1 MLETTLDIDR
11 ITQDILA
18 EINRKEDQ
26 PRFKSTGEIT
36 TVGDGVVV
44 VNGLSEARMG
54 EIIDLP
60 GNVEGV
66 VFNLKDR
73 QVDIVALGDISHL
86 EPGQEVQSTGRI
98 LSVLASANLLG
109 RVTNAL
115 LQPIDNGAPLPDD
128 PGAKYMP
135 VEKIAPGVVRRQD
148 VRTPVQTGLKVIDAL
163 VPVGRGQR
171 ELIIGDRGTG
181 KTALAVDAMINQHTL
196 NQKLQKG
203 EKRVISIYVAIG
215 QKQSKVA
222 EVVGKLTET
231 GAMAS
236 AVVVAA
242 PASAPASLQYLAPF
256 AATALAEYFMDRG
269 EDVLIIYD
277 DLSKHAWAYRQLSLL
292 LRRPSGREAYPGDIF
307 YLHSRLLERAARMK
321 DSLGGGSITALP
333 IIETL
338 ANDISAYI
346 PTNVISITDGQIF
359 LDPDLFNAGTRPA
372 ISVGLSV
379 SRVGGDAQ
387 TKAMKQVAGKLKLDL
402 AQYRELAA
410 FAQFGADSLDVETRK
425 RLDRGRAM
433 TELLKQPQ
441 YQPLGLEEQVA
452 QIWLGQKGYLDTVPL
467 DKVADFSET
476 YLTELRA
483 NKANPLQAIREAKV
497 ISDDTDKVLTEIAD
511 EVKKL
516 FS

>member
-1 MLETTLDIDR
+1 M
-11 ITQDILA
+11 
-18 EINRKEDQ
+18 
-26 PRFKSTGEIT
+26 
-36 TVGDGVVV
+36 
-44 VNGLSEARMG
+44 
-54 EIIDLP
+54 
-60 GNVEGV
+60 
-66 VFNLKDR
+66 
-73 QVDIVALGDISHL
+73 
-86 EPGQEVQSTGRI
+86 
-98 LSVLASANLLG
+98 
-109 RVTNAL
+109 
-115 LQPIDNGAPLPDD
+115 PI
-128 PGAKYMP
+128 
-135 VEKIAPGVVRRQD
+135 EKIAPGVVRRQD
-148 VRTPVQTGLKVIDAL
+148 VRTPLQTGLKVIDAL

-181 KTALAVDAMINQHTL
+181 KTALALDAMINQHIL
-196 NQKLQKG
+196 NGKLQKG

-231 GAMAS
+231 GAIAS

-256 AATALAEYFMDRG
+256 SATALAEYFMDRG

-333 IIETL
+333 VIETQF
-338 ANDISAYI
+338 NDISAYI

-410 FAQFGADSLDVETRK
+410 FAQFGSDSLDVETRK

-452 QIWLGQKGYLDTVPL
+452 QIWLGQKGYMDAMPL
-467 DKVADFSET
+467 DKIAGFSEAF
-476 YLTELRA
+476 LTQLRA
-483 NKANPLQAIREAKV
+483 NKSNPLQAIREAKV
-497 ISDDTDKVLTEIAD
+497 ITDDAETILAETAD

-516 FS
+516 FA

>member
-1 MLETTLDIDR
+1 MLNLDQ
-11 ITQDILA
+11 ITQEILA
-18 EINRKEDQ
+18 QVNQVSDQ
-26 PRFKSTGEIT
+26 PRFKSTGEILS
-36 TVGDGVVV
+36 VGDGVVTSD
-44 VNGLSEARMG
+44 GLSQAQMG
-54 EIIDLP
+54 EIILMP
-60 GNVEGV
+60 GNLTGV
-66 VFNLKDR
+66 VFNLKER
-73 QVDIVALGDISHL
+73 QVDIVALGEISHL
-86 EPGQEVQSTGRI
+86 QPGDKVESSGQI
-98 LSVLASANLLG
+98 LSVNASQQLIG

-115 LQPIDNGAPLPDD
+115 LQPIDNGTALTAD
-128 PGAKYMP
+128 PEAKFMP
-135 VEKIAPGVVRRQD
+135 VEKIAPGVIRRQD
-148 VRTPVQTGLKVIDAL
+148 VRTPLQTGLKVIDAL

-181 KTALAVDAMINQHTL
+181 KTALAVDAMIQQHTL
-196 NQKLQKG
+196 NQRLQKG
-203 EKRVISIYVAIG
+203 EKRVISIYVAVG
-215 QKQSKVA
+215 QKQSKIA
-222 EVVGKLTET
+222 QVVGKLTET
-231 GAMAS
+231 GAIGS

-242 PASAPASLQYLAPF
+242 AASETASLQYLAPF
-256 AATALAEYFMDRG
+256 TGTALAEYFMDRG

-292 LRRPSGREAYPGDIF
+292 LRRPSGREAYPGDVF

-321 DSLGGGSITALP
+321 DELGGGSITALP
-333 IIETL
+333 VIETQ

-372 ISVGLSV
+372 IAVGLSV

-410 FAQFGADSLDVETRK
+410 FAQFGADSLDADTRK

-441 YQPLGLEEQVA
+441 YQPLLLEEMVA
-452 QIWLGQKGYLDTVPL
+452 QIWLGQQGYLDAVPL
-467 DKVADFSET
+467 EKVADYCDAFVNQ
-476 YLTELRA
+476 LRGVKSA
-483 NKANPLQAIREAKV
+483 PLSAIREAKQ
-497 ISDDTDKVLTEIAD
+497 ISGDTEKVLASVAE

>member
-1 MLETTLDIDR
+1 MLNIEQ

-18 EINRKEDQ
+18 QINQDGDAL
-26 PRFKSTGEIT
+26 RFKSTGEIT
-36 TVGDGVVV
+36 TVGDGVVIT
-44 VNGLSEARMG
+44 NGLSEAKMG
-54 EIIDLP
+54 EIIQLP
-60 GNVEGV
+60 GNVSGV

-73 QVDIVALGDISHL
+73 QVDIVALGEITHL
-86 EPGQEVQSTGRI
+86 QPGQQVQATGQI
-98 LSVLASANLLG
+98 LSVLCTGNLLG

-115 LQPIDNGAPLPDD
+115 LQPVDGGAPIAQD
-128 PGAKYMP
+128 PEAKYMP
-135 VEKIAPGVVRRQD
+135 LEKVAPGVIKRQD
-148 VRTPVQTGLKVIDAL
+148 VRTPIQTGLKVIDAL

-181 KTALAVDAMINQHTL
+181 KTALAVDAMINQHRL
-196 NQKLQKG
+196 NQQLQKG

-215 QKQSKVA
+215 QKQSKIA
-222 EVVGKLTET
+222 QVVGKLTET
-231 GAMAS
+231 GAINS
-236 AVVVAA
+236 AIVVAA
-242 PASAPASLQYLAPF
+242 SASDTASLQYLAPF
-256 AATALAEYFMDRG
+256 AGTALGEYFMDRG

-292 LRRPSGREAYPGDIF
+292 LRRPSGREAYPGDVF

-321 DSLGGGSITALP
+321 DSLGGGSLTALP
-333 IIETL
+333 VIETQ

-410 FAQFGADSLDVETRK
+410 FAQFGADSLDAETRK

-441 YQPLGLEEQVA
+441 YQPLLLEEQVA
-452 QIWLGQKGYLDTVPL
+452 QIWLGQKGYLDSVPL
-467 DKVADFSET
+467 DKVADF
-476 YLTELRA
+476 YDAFVNQLRM
-483 NKANPLQAIREAKV
+483 NKSNPLGAIREAKT
-497 ISDDTDKVLTEIAD
+497 ISDDSDKILTTVAD
-511 EVKKL
+511 EVKKM

>member
-1 MLETTLDIDR
+1 MLNIDQ

-18 EINRKEDQ
+18 EINRTEDQ
-26 PRFKSTGEIT
+26 LRFKSTGEIT
-36 TVGDGVVV
+36 NLGDGVVV
-44 VNGLSEARMG
+44 ASGLSEAKMG

-60 GNVEGV
+60 GNVQGV

-73 QVDIVALGDISHL
+73 QVDIVALGDVTHM
-86 EPGQEVQSTGRI
+86 EPGEEVQSTGRI
-98 LSVLASANLLG
+98 LSVRCSANLLG

-115 LQPIDNGAPLPDD
+115 LQPIDNGAPLPND
-128 PGAKYMP
+128 PQAKFMP

-148 VRTPVQTGLKVIDAL
+148 VRTPLQTGLKVIDAL

-171 ELIIGDRGTG
+171 ELIIGDRSTG
-181 KTALAVDAMINQHTL
+181 KTALAVDAIIHQHAL
-196 NQKLQKG
+196 NQRLQQG
-203 EKRVISIYVAIG
+203 EKRVISIYVAVG
-215 QKQSKVA
+215 QKQSKIA
-222 EVVGKLTET
+222 QVVGKLTET
-231 GAMAS
+231 GAIAS

-242 PASAPASLQYLAPF
+242 GASEPASLQYLAPF

-333 IIETL
+333 VIETQF
-338 ANDISAYI
+338 NDISAYI

-372 ISVGLSV
+372 IAVGLSV

-410 FAQFGADSLDVETRK
+410 FAQFGSDSLDVETRK

-452 QIWLGQKGYLDTVPL
+452 QIWLGQKGYMDTMPL
-467 DKVADFSET
+467 DKIAGFSEAF
-476 YLTELRA
+476 LTQLRA
-483 NKANPLQAIREAKV
+483 NKANPLQSIRETKV
-497 ISDDTDKVLTEIAD
+497 ISDDAEKILTETAD
-511 EVKKL
+511 EVRKL

>member
-1 MLETTLDIDR
+1 MLNIDQ

-18 EINRKEDQ
+18 QIKQTDES
-26 PRFKSTGEIT
+26 PRFKSTGTIT
-36 TVGDGVVV
+36 TVGDGVIVS
-44 VNGLSEARMG
+44 NGLSEAKMG
-54 EIIDLP
+54 EIIMLP
-60 GNVEGV
+60 GNVPGV
-66 VFNLKDR
+66 VFNLKEN
-73 QVDIVALGDISHL
+73 QVDIVALGEITH
-86 EPGQEVQSTGRI
+86 VQTGDTVDATGRI
-98 LSVLASANLLG
+98 LSVTCSEQLIG

-115 LQPIDNGAPLPDD
+115 LQPVDGGAPLKDD
-128 PGAKYMP
+128 PAAKNMA
-135 VEKIAPGVVRRQD
+135 VEKIAPGVIKRQD
-148 VRTPVQTGLKVIDAL
+148 VRTPMQTGIKVIDAL

-181 KTALAVDAMINQHTL
+181 KTALAVDAMINQHNL

-203 EKRVISIYVAIG
+203 EKRVISIYVAVG
-215 QKQSKVA
+215 QKASKIA
-222 EVVGKLTET
+222 QVVGKLNES

-236 AVVVAA
+236 SIVVS
-242 PASAPASLQYLAPF
+242 ASASDTASLQYLAPF
-256 AATALAEYFMDRG
+256 SACALGEYFMDRG

-277 DLSKHAWAYRQLSLL
+277 DLTKHAWAYRQLSLL

-321 DSLGGGSITALP
+321 DSLGGGSLTALP
-333 IIETL
+333 VIETQ

-359 LDPDLFNAGTRPA
+359 LDPDQFNAGNRPA

-410 FAQFGADSLDVETRK
+410 FAQFGSDSLDADTRK
-425 RLDRGRAM
+425 RLDRGKAM

-441 YQPLGLEEQVA
+441 YIPLTLEEQVA
-452 QIWLGQKGYLDTVPL
+452 QIWLGQKGYMDGVPL
-467 DKVADFSET
+467 DKLAGFAESFVT
-476 YLTELRA
+476 QLRA
-483 NKANPLQAIREAKV
+483 NKANPLESIRTAKLITPETEA
-497 ISDDTDKVLTEIAD
+497 VLTQIAD
-511 EVKKL
+511 DVKKL
-516 FS
+516 VA